1 MSARRKRW
9 IALGL
14 VGVVL
19 LSSAA
24 TVTTVLTAASA
35 DKVPG
40 GDDAISTGLHIVER
54 EDLVDTMTVPGVLD
68 FAKQHPLAGGLG
80 GTLTAV
86 PAIGDLIDR
95 GGTLYRVDDS
105 PVLLM
110 IGSLPAWR
118 GFDVSMT
125 KGPDVAQLEENLR
138 ALGFFAQDPD
148 QRFDWVTREAV
159 RDWQESLGMP
169 RTGQI
174 EVGRVIFEP
183 EARRVGAVTAALGD
197 QIGQGAG
204 VLTLT
209 SQARTVT
216 VELPI
221 ADQRVGVAGSPVTVR
236 IPGGTNTPG
245 TISSL
250 GSPKEVPGDGEPKL
264 VIPAEIVLDDPTAAG
279 DVQRITV
286 TVEFQRAVFKDV
298 LAVPVTALIALPGGG
313 LGVEKKT
320 GDGVVEVPVE
330 TGSFVRGYV
339 EIIGGDLD
347 ESDRVV
353 VPQ

>member
-9 IALGL
+9 IAFGIA
-14 VGVVL
+14 GVVL

-24 TVTTVLTAASA
+24 TTTIVLAADSA
-35 DKVPG
+35 NMVPG
-40 GDDAISTGLHIVER
+40 DDDSISTGLHTVAR
-54 EDLVDTMTVPGVLD
+54 EDLVDTVTLPGVLD
-68 FAKQHPLAGGLG
+68 FADQHPVAGGLG
-80 GTLTAV
+80 GT
-86 PAIGDLIDR
+86 
-95 GGTLYRVDDS
+95 

-118 GFDVSMT
+118 GFDVAMAN
-125 KGPDVAQLEENLR
+125 GPDVAQLEENLR
-138 ALGFFAQDPD
+138 ALGFFEQDPD

-174 EVGRVIFEP
+174 EFGRVVFEP
-183 EARRVGAVTAALGD
+183 EARRVGSVTAALGD
-197 QIGQGAG
+197 QVAQGAG

-221 ADQRVGVAGSPVTVR
+221 ADQRIGAPGSPVTVR
-236 IPGGTNTPG
+236 FPDGTNAPG
-245 TISSL
+245 RISSI
-250 GSPKEVPGDGEPKL
+250 GSPKEVPGDSAPKL
-264 VIPAEIVLDDPTAAG
+264 VVPAEIVLDDPAAAG
-279 DVQRITV
+279 EVQRITV
-286 TVEFQRAVFKDV
+286 TVDFQRDVFQDV

-320 GDGVVEVPVE
+320 GDGVVEIPVE
-330 TGSFVRGYV
+330 TGSFVRGFV

-347 ESDRVV
+347 EGDRVV
-353 VPQ
+353 VPE

>member
-1 MSARRKRW
+1 MRW
-9 IALGL
+9 VALGV
-14 VGVVL
+14 VGAIL

-24 TVTTVLTAASA
+24 TTTLVLAADSGHEVA
-35 DKVPG
+35 GD
-40 GDDAISTGLHIVER
+40 DDAISTGLHAVKR
-54 EDLVDTMTVPGVLD
+54 EDLVDTVTVPGVLD
-68 FAKQHPLAGGLG
+68 FADQHPLAGGLG
-80 GTLTAV
+80 GTITAV
-86 PAIGDLIDR
+86 PAIGELIDR

-125 KGPDVAQLEENLR
+125 DGPDVAQLEENLR
-138 ALGFFAQDPD
+138 ALGFFGQDPD

-159 RDWQESLGMP
+159 RDWQESLHLS

-174 EVGRVIFEP
+174 EVGRVVFEP

-197 QIGQGAG
+197 EVGQGSG

-209 SQARTVT
+209 SRARTVT

-221 ADQRVGVAGSPVTVR
+221 ADQRVAAAGGAVTVR

-245 TISSL
+245 TISSV
-250 GSPKEVPGDGEPKL
+250 GAPEEIPGDSEPKL
-264 VIPAEIVLDDPTAAG
+264 VIPAEVVLDDPAAAG

-286 TVEFQRAVFKDV
+286 TVELQRAVFENV

-313 LGVEKKT
+313 VGIEKKT
-320 GDGVVEVPVE
+320 GEGVVEVPVE

-347 ESDRVV
+347 EGDRVV
-353 VPQ
+353 VPE